1 MSHATAVLSAH
12 PYRQLRLSHGW
23 DLDHL
28 AMRMKFVA
36 ALRGDVL
43 PPVGLLTSW
52 VFLWEHR
59 RVAIPVFYDDL
70 LTVTFAV
77 YKGRTAAA

>member
-1 MSHATAVLSAH
+1 MSHTTATVPAH

-23 DLDHL
+23 NLDHL

-36 ALRGDVL
+36 ALRDDVL

-52 VFLWEHR
+52 VFLWEHHR
-59 RVAIPVFYDDL
+59 AAIPAFYDEL
-70 LTVTFAV
+70 LIVTFAV
-77 YKGRTAAA
+77 YTRRTAAA